1 MISLV
6 SSVVIDSGD
15 SIVLDLGQ
23 DTETEPPTPRSQ
35 DSASSLLSQLPS
47 KLCLVYSLKD
57 AAADV
62 LSDKT
67 IQEMRKVCLRTAPQ
81 SHEARLY
88 ELNIVI
94 RAY

>member
-1 MISLV
+1 MF
-6 SSVVIDSGD
+6 
-15 SIVLDLGQ
+15 
-23 DTETEPPTPRSQ
+23 
-35 DSASSLLSQLPS
+35 
-47 KLCLVYSLKD
+47 SLKD

-94 RAY
+94 RAYWERDRWQQNKLGCDSENWDFGSESQIDDSAPLTSRVQTHLLYLGYLKH